1 MSNKLWDKYESGK
14 RYNNSFKE
22 DYYSSIKTYNNFYIG
37 NQWQGID
44 SNNNLPHPTFNIAK
58 RIIDFKTAS
67 ICGNKI
73 AVQIQPLQN
82 VSLEQD
88 SYSLTDIVDAEI
100 ENIMEKN
107 RLDDLIRDLLTD
119 GATSGDMCTHIIFN
133 PDNEVTRNVKG
144 SIEIELVDCTN
155 VIFGNPNIKDVDKQP
170 WIAIVGRDL
179 VENLKAEQKA
189 LKGKGEIVKDSET
202 LFQVSDYEEDIESD
216 SEGKALYIYLYERD
230 SKTGTIKASK
240 GTQDAIIFENIDTQR
255 VRYPIAFE
263 NWYSNKNSYH
273 GRGEMEGI
281 IPNQIYLNKAMAM
294 AQYHTM
300 QSSFPLTL
308 FNTNKIEAL
317 SNKIGGA
324 VGIALDESKG
334 ETFNNVIRNLE
345 PVNMSSHII
354 NIIELCMQYTKEC
367 MGISD
372 ASLGNIDPKN
382 TSAIIA
388 VQRSNAIPLEN
399 VKSNLYNII
408 EQMVLIM
415 VEMMGVNYGI
425 RPVFMKTETGYEEV
439 MFDFDTLNNID
450 TKINIDIG
458 TGSYYSEIALIQT
471 LDNLLMNGQITLLQY
486 LERIPDEL
494 ITKKQE
500 LINDIKELQ
509 AGQQEG
515 QQQQYEQM
523 AQFVES
529 LPPEEQQ
536 RLQSLAPEE
545 MEKEVLRM
553 MGGAV

>member
-133 PDNEVTRNVKG
+133 PDNELTRNVKG

-170 WIAIVGRDL
+170 WVAIVGRDL

-202 LFQVSDYEEDIESD
+202 LFQASDYEEGIESD

-388 VQRSNAIPLEN
+388 VQKSNSIPLEN

-553 MGGAV
+553 MGGAQ

>member
-133 PDNEVTRNVKG
+133 PDNELTRNVKG

-170 WIAIVGRDL
+170 WVAIVGRDL

-202 LFQVSDYEEDIESD
+202 LFQASEYEEDIESD

-255 VRYPIAFE
+255 IRYPIAFE

-388 VQRSNAIPLEN
+388 VQKSNSIPLEN

>member
-22 DYYSSIKTYNNFYIG
+22 DYYSSVKTHNDFYIG

-73 AVQIQPLQN
+73 AVQIQPLQA

-119 GATSGDMCTHIIFN
+119 GATSGDMCAHIIFN
-133 PDNEVTRNVKG
+133 PDNELTRNVKG

-170 WIAIVGRDL
+170 WVAIVGRDL
-179 VENLKAEQKA
+179 VENLKADQKA

-230 SKTGTIKASK
+230 LKTGTIKASK
-240 GTQDAIIFENIDTQR
+240 GTQNAMIFENVDTQR
-255 VRYPIAFE
+255 IRYPVAFE

-553 MGGAV
+553 MGGTV

>member
-133 PDNEVTRNVKG
+133 PDNELTRNVKG

-170 WIAIVGRDL
+170 WVAIVGRDL

-202 LFQVSDYEEDIESD
+202 LFQASDYEEDIESD

-494 ITKKQE
+494 ITKKQD

-553 MGGAV
+553 MGGAQ

>member
-1 MSNKLWDKYESGK
+1 MSNKLWEKYESGK

-22 DYYSSIKTYNNFYIG
+22 DYYSSVKTHNDFYIG

-133 PDNEVTRNVKG
+133 PDNELTRNVKG

-170 WIAIVGRDL
+170 WVAIVGRDL
-179 VENLKAEQKA
+179 VENLKAEQKE

-202 LFQVSDYEEDIESD
+202 LYQASDYKEDIESD

-255 VRYPIAFE
+255 IRYPVAFE

>member
-1 MSNKLWDKYESGK
+1 MSNKWHKYESGK

-133 PDNEVTRNVKG
+133 PDNELTRNVKG

-170 WIAIVGRDL
+170 WVAIVGRDL

-202 LFQVSDYEEDIESD
+202 LFQASDYEEDIESD

-425 RPVFMKTETGYEEV
+425 RPVFMK
-439 MFDFDTLNNID
+439 N
-450 TKINIDIG
+450 
-458 TGSYYSEIALIQT
+458 
-471 LDNLLMNGQITLLQY
+471 
-486 LERIPDEL
+486 
-494 ITKKQE
+494 
-500 LINDIKELQ
+500 
-509 AGQQEG
+509 
-515 QQQQYEQM
+515 
-523 AQFVES
+523 
-529 LPPEEQQ
+529 
-536 RLQSLAPEE
+536 
-545 MEKEVLRM
+545 
-553 MGGAV
+553 

>member
-133 PDNEVTRNVKG
+133 PDNELTRNVKG

-170 WIAIVGRDL
+170 WVAIVGRDL

-202 LFQVSDYEEDIESD
+202 LFQASDYEEDIESD

-553 MGGAV
+553 MGGAQ